1 MGVNVIKNSLL
12 IKNANIVD
20 GSGEEAFKGD
30 VSIED
35 GIISDI
41 GNING
46 EFETIIEAD
55 GLTLTPGFIDIH
67 THFDPQLCWDGYATP
82 SIEHGVTTVVTGN
95 CSLSLAPIRNGG
107 EEKIIS
113 MFQVIEDIKKPTF
126 EEAVPFSW
134 ETFGD
139 YLDHIKP
146 NLGINVGALIGHSAV
161 RLYVMGGD
169 SQKREATD
177 AEIKQMCE
185 IVENAMEQG
194 ALGVSSSYVDV
205 DENLHP
211 VPSRFSCKKEKIALA
226 RAATKTGRGVWQ
238 VVPYFID
245 MKTQLK
251 NIEELGDISLATGIM
266 CTFQPVLSTPDA
278 PKAEQIMEAL
288 QKQRERG
295 AKVYGQTMPR
305 CFDLNMRLSETS
317 MLLFGMPT
325 WKAIMDLPFCD
336 RKSAFLDPENQKKL
350 VNEAS
355 SAQGMSSTLPLL
367 KIGEV
372 YSEKNQKYQG
382 KSLMEIAEDE
392 SKEIGQIILDIAIED
407 DLRTEFQLVD
417 VLNSDKESVSY
428 LIMSEL
434 CHFGASDAGAHI
446 TQFCGT
452 GDTTHLLEHYVR
464 ETQKMTL
471 PKAINRMTK
480 EVAEDWGIHNRGEI
494 KKGKAA
500 DLVLFD
506 MNNVGIADEAFVRDF
521 PGEAS
526 RYMRYSKGYKYVL
539 VNGSIVYQNDKYTDI
554 KSGEVV

>member
-1 MGVNVIKNSLL
+1 MNKNSLL
-12 IKNANIVD
+12 IKNANIID
-20 GSGEEAFKGD
+20 GTGNDGFNGD

-35 GIISDI
+35 GFITDV
-41 GNING
+41 GNIEGN
-46 EFETIIEAD
+46 FETIIDAK

-95 CSLSLAPIRNGG
+95 CSLSLAPVRDGG
-107 EEKIIS
+107 EDKIIS

-126 EEAVPFSW
+126 DEAVPFSW
-134 ETFGD
+134 ETFGE

-146 NLGINVGALIGHSAV
+146 NLGINVAALVGHSAV
-161 RLYVMGGD
+161 RLYVMGED

-177 AEIKQMCE
+177 EEIKQMCE
-185 IVENAMEQG
+185 IVETAMENG

-211 VPSRFSCKKEKIALA
+211 VPSRFSCKKEKIELA

-245 MKTQLK
+245 MKTQLE
-251 NIEELGDISLATGIM
+251 NIEELGDISLETGIM
-266 CTFQPVLSTPDA
+266 CTFQPVLSTPDS

-288 QKQRERG
+288 QKQRDRG
-295 AKVYGQTMPR
+295 AKVFGQTMPR

-325 WKAIMDLPFCD
+325 WKSIMDLSYD
-336 RKSAFLDPENQKKL
+336 NRKEAFSDIEKQRIL
-350 VNEAS
+350 VEEAKT
-355 SAQGMSSTLPLL
+355 AEGMSAALPML
-367 KIGEV
+367 KVGEV
-372 YSEKNQKYQG
+372 YSERNKKYVG
-382 KSLMEIAEDE
+382 KYLIEIAQEE
-392 SKEIGQIILDIAIED
+392 NKEIGQVILDVALAD

-417 VLNSDKESVSY
+417 VLNSDKESVSH
-428 LIMSEL
+428 LITSEL

-464 ETQKMTL
+464 ETQKMSL
-471 PKAINRMTK
+471 PKAIFRMTK
-480 EVAEDWGIHNRGEI
+480 EVADDWGIKDRGVIE
-494 KKGKAA
+494 KGRAA
-500 DLVLFD
+500 DIVLFD
-506 MNNVGIADEAFVRDF
+506 INNVGISDESFVNDF
-521 PGEAS
+521 PGEAN
-526 RYMRYSKGYKYVL
+526 RYMRYSKGYEYVI
-539 VNGSIVYQNDKYTDI
+539 VNGSVVYQNNQYTNE
-554 KSGEVV
+554 KSGQVV

>member
-1 MGVNVIKNSLL
+1 MKNSLL

-20 GSGEEAFKGD
+20 GTGSDAYIGD
-30 VSIED
+30 VSIHD

-41 GNING
+41 GKVDG
-46 EFETIIEAD
+46 DFENTIDAN
-55 GLTLTPGFIDIH
+55 GLTLAPGFIDIH

-95 CSLSLAPIRNGG
+95 CSLSLAPIRDGG
-107 EEKIIS
+107 EDKIIS

-126 EEAVPFSW
+126 DAAVPFSW
-134 ETFGD
+134 ETFGE
-139 YLDHIKP
+139 YLDHIRP

-161 RLYVMGGD
+161 RLYVMGED

-177 AEIKQMCE
+177 DEIQKMSE
-185 IVENAMEQG
+185 IVEIAMEQG
-194 ALGVSSSYVDV
+194 ALGLSSSYVDV

-238 VVPYFID
+238 VVPYFLD
-245 MKTQLK
+245 MKTQLE
-251 NIEELGDISLATGIM
+251 NIEELGDISCESGIM

-288 QKQRERG
+288 QKQRDRG
-295 AKVYGQTMPR
+295 AKVFGQTMPR

-325 WKAIMDLPFCD
+325 WKSIMDLPSNE
-336 RKSAFLDPENQKKL
+336 RKEAFSDKDKQKSLIK
-350 VNEAS
+350 EAS
-355 SAQGMSSTLPLL
+355 TAEGMSAALPML

-372 YSEKNQKYQG
+372 YSDQNEKYYGKY
-382 KSLMEIAEDE
+382 LMEIAQEE
-392 SKEIGQIILDIAIED
+392 NKEIGQVILDIALAD
-407 DLRTEFQLVD
+407 DLKTEFQLVN
-417 VLNSDKESVSY
+417 VLNSDKESVSH
-428 LIMSEL
+428 LITSEL

-464 ETQKMTL
+464 ETQKMSLST
-471 PKAINRMTK
+471 AIFRMTK
-480 EVAEDWGIHNRGEI
+480 EVADDWGIKDRGVIE
-494 KKGKAA
+494 KGKAA
-500 DLVLFD
+500 DIVLFD
-506 MNNVGIADEAFVRDF
+506 IDNVGISDEVFVNDF

-526 RYMRYSKGYKYVL
+526 RYMRFSKGYEYVL
-539 VNGSIVYQNDKYTDI
+539 VNGSIVYQDSKYTDV
-554 KSGEVV
+554 KSGVVV

>member
-1 MGVNVIKNSLL
+1 MKNSLL

-20 GSGEEAFKGD
+20 GTGSDAYIGD
-30 VSIED
+30 VSIHD
-35 GIISDI
+35 GVISDI
-41 GNING
+41 GKVDG
-46 EFETIIEAD
+46 DFENTIDAN
-55 GLTLTPGFIDIH
+55 GLTLAPGFIDIH

-95 CSLSLAPIRNGG
+95 CSLSLAPIREGG

-126 EEAVPFSW
+126 DAAVPFSW
-134 ETFGD
+134 ETFGE
-139 YLDHIKP
+139 YLDHIRP

-161 RLYVMGGD
+161 RLYVMGED

-177 AEIKQMCE
+177 DEIQKMSE
-185 IVENAMEQG
+185 IVEIAMEQG

-238 VVPYFID
+238 VVPYFLD
-245 MKTQLK
+245 MKTQLE
-251 NIEELGDISLATGIM
+251 NIEELGDISCESGIM

-288 QKQRERG
+288 QKQRDRG
-295 AKVYGQTMPR
+295 AKVFGQTMPR

-325 WKAIMDLPFCD
+325 WKSIMDLPSNE
-336 RKSAFLDPENQKKL
+336 RKEAFSDKDKQKSLIK
-350 VNEAS
+350 EAS
-355 SAQGMSSTLPLL
+355 TAEGMSAALPML

-372 YSEKNQKYQG
+372 YSDQNEKYYGKY
-382 KSLMEIAEDE
+382 LMEIAQEE
-392 SKEIGQIILDIAIED
+392 NKEIGQVILDIALAD
-407 DLRTEFQLVD
+407 DLKTEFQLVN
-417 VLNSDKESVSY
+417 VLNSDKESVSH
-428 LIMSEL
+428 LITSEL

-464 ETQKMTL
+464 ETQKMSL
-471 PKAINRMTK
+471 PTAIFRMTK
-480 EVAEDWGIHNRGEI
+480 EVADDWGIKDRGVIE
-494 KKGKAA
+494 KGKAA
-500 DLVLFD
+500 DIVLFD
-506 MNNVGIADEAFVRDF
+506 IDNVGISDEVFVNDF

-526 RYMRYSKGYKYVL
+526 RYMRFSKGYEYVL
-539 VNGSIVYQNDKYTDI
+539 VNGSIVYQDSKYTDV
-554 KSGEVV
+554 KSGVVV

>member
-1 MGVNVIKNSLL
+1 MKNSLL

-20 GSGEEAFKGD
+20 GTGSDAYIGD
-30 VSIED
+30 VSIHD

-41 GNING
+41 GKVDGDFENTIDANG
-46 EFETIIEAD
+46 MTHA
-55 GLTLTPGFIDIH
+55 PGFIDIH

-95 CSLSLAPIRNGG
+95 CSLSLAPIREGG

-126 EEAVPFSW
+126 DAAVPFSW
-134 ETFGD
+134 ETFGE
-139 YLDHIKP
+139 YLDHIRP

-161 RLYVMGGD
+161 RLYVMGED

-177 AEIKQMCE
+177 DEIQKMSE
-185 IVENAMEQG
+185 IVEIAMEQG

-211 VPSRFSCKKEKIALA
+211 VPSRFACKKEKIALA

-238 VVPYFID
+238 VVPYFLD
-245 MKTQLK
+245 MKTQLE
-251 NIEELGDISLATGIM
+251 NIEELGDISCESGIM

-288 QKQRERG
+288 QKQRDRG
-295 AKVYGQTMPR
+295 AKVFGQTMPR

-325 WKAIMDLPFCD
+325 WKSIMDLPSNE
-336 RKSAFLDPENQKKL
+336 RKEAFSDKDKQKSLIK
-350 VNEAS
+350 EAS
-355 SAQGMSSTLPLL
+355 TAEGMSAALPML

-372 YSEKNQKYQG
+372 YSDQNEKYYGKY
-382 KSLMEIAEDE
+382 LMEIAQEE
-392 SKEIGQIILDIAIED
+392 NKEIGQVILDISLAD
-407 DLRTEFQLVD
+407 DLKTEFQLVNI
-417 VLNSDKESVSY
+417 LNSDKESVSH
-428 LIMSEL
+428 LITSEL

-464 ETQKMTL
+464 ETQKMSL
-471 PKAINRMTK
+471 PTAIYRMTK
-480 EVAEDWGIHNRGEI
+480 EVAEDWGIKDRGVIE
-494 KKGKAA
+494 KGKAA
-500 DLVLFD
+500 DIVLFD
-506 MNNVGIADEAFVRDF
+506 IDNVGISDEVFVNDF

-526 RYMRYSKGYKYVL
+526 RYMRFSKGYEYVL
-539 VNGSIVYQNDKYTDI
+539 VNGSIVYQDSKYTDV
-554 KSGEVV
+554 KSGVVV

>member
-1 MGVNVIKNSLL
+1 MSNNSLL
-12 IKNANIVD
+12 IKSANIVD
-20 GSGEEAFKGD
+20 GTGKDAFIGD
-30 VSIED
+30 VLVED
-35 GIISDI
+35 GVIKNV
-41 GNING
+41 GNIDG
-46 EFETIIEAD
+46 EFETVIDAN
-55 GLTLTPGFIDIH
+55 GLILAPGFIDIH

-126 EEAVPFSW
+126 EAAVPFSW

-146 NLGINVGALIGHSAV
+146 NLGINVGALIGHSAI
-161 RLYVMGGD
+161 RLYVMGQD

-177 AEIKQMCE
+177 DEIKQMSE
-185 IVENAMEQG
+185 IVETAMQQG

-205 DENLHP
+205 DENLDP

-226 RAATKTGRGVWQ
+226 KAATKTGRGVWQ

-245 MKTQLK
+245 MKTQLE
-251 NIEELGDISLATGIM
+251 NIEELGDISLETGIM

-288 QKQRERG
+288 QKQRDRG

-325 WKAIMDLPFCD
+325 WKSIMDLPTD
-336 RKSAFLDPENQKKL
+336 ERKAVFSDIEKQKIL
-350 VNEAS
+350 VSEAS
-355 SAQGMSSTLPLL
+355 TAQGMSSTLPLL

-372 YSEKNQKYQG
+372 YSDQNEKYKGKY
-382 KSLMEIAEDE
+382 LMEIAQEE
-392 SKEIGQIILDIAIED
+392 GKEVGQIILDIAIAD
-407 DLRTEFQLVD
+407 DLKTEFQLVD
-417 VLNSDKESVSY
+417 VLNSDKESVSH
-428 LIMSEL
+428 LIMSDL

-464 ETQKMTL
+464 ETKKMTL

-480 EVAEDWGIHNRGEI
+480 EVAEDWGIRDRGVIEE
-494 KKGKAA
+494 GKAA

-506 MNNVGIADEAFVRDF
+506 MEDVGISDEAFVTDF

-539 VNGSIVYQNDKYTDI
+539 VNGSVVYQNDEYTNV
-554 KSGEVV
+554 KSGKVV

>member
-1 MGVNVIKNSLL
+1 MKNSLL

-20 GSGEEAFKGD
+20 GTGSDAYIGD
-30 VSIED
+30 VSIHD
-35 GIISDI
+35 GVISDI
-41 GNING
+41 GKVDG
-46 EFETIIEAD
+46 DFENTIDAN
-55 GLTLTPGFIDIH
+55 GLTLAPGFIDIH

-95 CSLSLAPIRNGG
+95 CSLSLAPIREGG

-126 EEAVPFSW
+126 DAAVPFSW
-134 ETFGD
+134 ETFGE
-139 YLDHIKP
+139 YLDHIRP

-161 RLYVMGGD
+161 RLYVMGED

-177 AEIKQMCE
+177 DEIKKMSE
-185 IVENAMEQG
+185 IVEIAMEQG

-211 VPSRFSCKKEKIALA
+211 VPSRFACKKEKIALA

-238 VVPYFID
+238 VVPYFLD
-245 MKTQLK
+245 MKTQLE
-251 NIEELGDISLATGIM
+251 NIEELGDISCESGIM

-288 QKQRERG
+288 QKQRDRG
-295 AKVYGQTMPR
+295 AKVFGQTMPR

-325 WKAIMDLPFCD
+325 WKSIMDLPSNE
-336 RKSAFLDPENQKKL
+336 RKEAFSDKDKQKSLIK
-350 VNEAS
+350 EAS
-355 SAQGMSSTLPLL
+355 TAEGMSAALPML

-372 YSEKNQKYQG
+372 YSDQNEKYYGKY
-382 KSLMEIAEDE
+382 LMEIAQEE
-392 SKEIGQIILDIAIED
+392 NKEIGQVILDIALAD
-407 DLRTEFQLVD
+407 DLKTEFQLVN
-417 VLNSDKESVSY
+417 VLNSDKESVSH
-428 LIMSEL
+428 LITSEL

-464 ETQKMTL
+464 ETQKMSL
-471 PKAINRMTK
+471 PTAIFRMTK
-480 EVAEDWGIHNRGEI
+480 EVADDWGIKDRGVIE
-494 KKGKAA
+494 KGKAA
-500 DLVLFD
+500 DIVLFD
-506 MNNVGIADEAFVRDF
+506 IDNVGISDEVFVNDF

-526 RYMRYSKGYKYVL
+526 RYMRFSKGYEYVL
-539 VNGSIVYQNDKYTDI
+539 VNGSIVYQDSKYTDV
-554 KSGEVV
+554 KSGVVV

>member
-1 MGVNVIKNSLL
+1 MKNSLL

-20 GSGEEAFKGD
+20 GTGSDAYIGD
-30 VSIED
+30 VSIHD

-41 GNING
+41 GKVG
-46 EFETIIEAD
+46 GDFENTIDAN
-55 GLTLTPGFIDIH
+55 GLTLAPGFIDIH

-95 CSLSLAPIRNGG
+95 CSLSLAPIREGG

-126 EEAVPFSW
+126 DAAVPFSW
-134 ETFGD
+134 ETFGE
-139 YLDHIKP
+139 YLDHIRP

-161 RLYVMGGD
+161 RLYVMGED

-177 AEIKQMCE
+177 DEIQKMSE
-185 IVENAMEQG
+185 IVEIAMEQG

-205 DENLHP
+205 DENLDP
-211 VPSRFSCKKEKIALA
+211 VPSRFACKKEKIALA

-238 VVPYFID
+238 VVPYFLD
-245 MKTQLK
+245 MKTQLE
-251 NIEELGDISLATGIM
+251 NIEELGDISCESGIM

-288 QKQRERG
+288 QKQRDRG
-295 AKVYGQTMPR
+295 AKVFGQTMPR

-325 WKAIMDLPFCD
+325 WKSIMDLPSNE
-336 RKSAFLDPENQKKL
+336 RKEAFSDKDKQKSLIK
-350 VNEAS
+350 EAS
-355 SAQGMSSTLPLL
+355 TAEGMSAALPML

-372 YSEKNQKYQG
+372 YSDQNEKYYGKY
-382 KSLMEIAEDE
+382 LMEIAQEE
-392 SKEIGQIILDIAIED
+392 NKEIGQVILDIALAD
-407 DLRTEFQLVD
+407 DLKTEFQLVN
-417 VLNSDKESVSY
+417 VLNSDKESVSH
-428 LIMSEL
+428 LITSEL

-464 ETQKMTL
+464 ETQKMSL
-471 PKAINRMTK
+471 PTAIFRMTK
-480 EVAEDWGIHNRGEI
+480 EVADDWGIKDRGVIE
-494 KKGKAA
+494 KGKAA
-500 DLVLFD
+500 DIVLFD
-506 MNNVGIADEAFVRDF
+506 IDNVGISDEVFVNDF

-526 RYMRYSKGYKYVL
+526 RYMRFSKGYEYVL
-539 VNGSIVYQNDKYTDI
+539 VNGSIVYQDSKYTDV
-554 KSGEVV
+554 KSGVVV

>member
-1 MGVNVIKNSLL
+1 MNKNSLL
-12 IKNANIVD
+12 IKNANIID
-20 GSGEEAFKGD
+20 GTGNDGFNGD

-35 GIISDI
+35 GFITDV
-41 GNING
+41 GNIEGN
-46 EFETIIEAD
+46 FETIIDAK

-95 CSLSLAPIRNGG
+95 CSLSLAPVRDGG
-107 EEKIIS
+107 EDKIIS

-126 EEAVPFSW
+126 DEAVPFSW
-134 ETFGD
+134 ETFGE

-146 NLGINVGALIGHSAV
+146 NLGINVAALVGHSAV
-161 RLYVMGGD
+161 RLYVMGED

-177 AEIKQMCE
+177 EEIKQMCE
-185 IVENAMEQG
+185 IVETAMENG

-211 VPSRFSCKKEKIALA
+211 VPSRFSCKKEKIELA

-245 MKTQLK
+245 MKTQLE
-251 NIEELGDISLATGIM
+251 NIEELGDISLETGIM
-266 CTFQPVLSTPDA
+266 CTFQPVLSTPDS

-288 QKQRERG
+288 QKQRDRG
-295 AKVYGQTMPR
+295 AKVFGQTMPR

-325 WKAIMDLPFCD
+325 WKSIMDLSYD
-336 RKSAFLDPENQKKL
+336 NRKEAFSDIEKQRIL
-350 VNEAS
+350 VEEAKT
-355 SAQGMSSTLPLL
+355 AEGMSAALPML
-367 KIGEV
+367 KVGEV
-372 YSEKNQKYQG
+372 YSERNKKYVG
-382 KSLMEIAEDE
+382 KYLIEIAQEE
-392 SKEIGQIILDIAIED
+392 NKEIGQVILDVALAD

-417 VLNSDKESVSY
+417 VLNSDKESVSH
-428 LIMSEL
+428 LITSEL

-464 ETQKMTL
+464 ETQKMSL
-471 PKAINRMTK
+471 PKAIFRMTK
-480 EVAEDWGIHNRGEI
+480 EVADDWGIKDRGVIE
-494 KKGKAA
+494 KGRAA
-500 DLVLFD
+500 DIVLFD
-506 MNNVGIADEAFVRDF
+506 IDSVGISDESFVNDF
-521 PGEAS
+521 PGEAN
-526 RYMRYSKGYKYVL
+526 RYMRYSKGYEYVI
-539 VNGSIVYQNDKYTDI
+539 VNGSVVYQNNQYTNE
-554 KSGEVV
+554 KSGQVV

>member
-1 MGVNVIKNSLL
+1 MKNSLL

-20 GSGEEAFKGD
+20 GTGSDAYIGD
-30 VSIED
+30 VSIHD
-35 GIISDI
+35 GVISDI
-41 GNING
+41 GKVDG
-46 EFETIIEAD
+46 DFENTIDAN
-55 GLTLTPGFIDIH
+55 GLTLAPGFIDIH

-95 CSLSLAPIRNGG
+95 CSLSLAPIREGG

-126 EEAVPFSW
+126 DAAVPFSW
-134 ETFGD
+134 ETFGE
-139 YLDHIKP
+139 YLDHIRP

-161 RLYVMGGD
+161 RLYVMGED

-177 AEIKQMCE
+177 DEIQKMSE
-185 IVENAMEQG
+185 IVEIAMEQG

-205 DENLHP
+205 DENLDP
-211 VPSRFSCKKEKIALA
+211 VPSRFACKKEKIALA

-238 VVPYFID
+238 VVPYFLD
-245 MKTQLK
+245 MKTQLE
-251 NIEELGDISLATGIM
+251 NIEELGDISCESGIM

-288 QKQRERG
+288 QKQRDRG
-295 AKVYGQTMPR
+295 AKVFGQTMPR

-325 WKAIMDLPFCD
+325 WKSIMDLPSNE
-336 RKSAFLDPENQKKL
+336 RKEAFSDKDKQKSLIK
-350 VNEAS
+350 EAS
-355 SAQGMSSTLPLL
+355 TAEGMSAALPML

-372 YSEKNQKYQG
+372 YSDQNEKYYGKY
-382 KSLMEIAEDE
+382 LMEIAQEE
-392 SKEIGQIILDIAIED
+392 NKEIGQVILDIALAD
-407 DLRTEFQLVD
+407 DLKTEFQLVN
-417 VLNSDKESVSY
+417 VLNSDKESVSH
-428 LIMSEL
+428 LITSEL

-464 ETQKMTL
+464 ETQKMSL
-471 PKAINRMTK
+471 PTAIFRMTK
-480 EVAEDWGIHNRGEI
+480 EVADDWGIKDRGVIE
-494 KKGKAA
+494 KGKAA
-500 DLVLFD
+500 DIVLFD
-506 MNNVGIADEAFVRDF
+506 IDNVGISDEVFVNDF

-526 RYMRYSKGYKYVL
+526 RYMRFSKGYEYVL
-539 VNGSIVYQNDKYTDI
+539 VNGSIVYQDSKYTDV
-554 KSGEVV
+554 KSGVVV

>member
-1 MGVNVIKNSLL
+1 MKNSLL

-20 GSGEEAFKGD
+20 GTGSDAYIGD
-30 VSIED
+30 VSIHD

-41 GNING
+41 GKVDG
-46 EFETIIEAD
+46 DFENTIDAN
-55 GLTLTPGFIDIH
+55 GLTLAPGFIDIH

-95 CSLSLAPIRNGG
+95 CSLSLAPIREGG

-126 EEAVPFSW
+126 DAAVPFSW
-134 ETFGD
+134 ETFGE
-139 YLDHIKP
+139 YLDHIRP

-161 RLYVMGGD
+161 RLYVMGED

-177 AEIKQMCE
+177 DEIQKMSE
-185 IVENAMEQG
+185 IVEIAMEQG

-211 VPSRFSCKKEKIALA
+211 VPSRFACKKEKIALA

-238 VVPYFID
+238 VVPYFLD
-245 MKTQLK
+245 MKTQLE
-251 NIEELGDISLATGIM
+251 NIEELGDISCESGIM

-288 QKQRERG
+288 QKQRDRG
-295 AKVYGQTMPR
+295 AKVFGQTMPR

-325 WKAIMDLPFCD
+325 WKSIMDLPSNE
-336 RKSAFLDPENQKKL
+336 RKEAFSDKDKQKSLIK
-350 VNEAS
+350 EAS
-355 SAQGMSSTLPLL
+355 TAEGMSAALPML

-372 YSEKNQKYQG
+372 YSDQNEKYYGKY
-382 KSLMEIAEDE
+382 LMEIAQEE
-392 SKEIGQIILDIAIED
+392 NKEIGQVILDISLAD
-407 DLRTEFQLVD
+407 DLKTEFQLVNI
-417 VLNSDKESVSY
+417 LNSDKESVSH
-428 LIMSEL
+428 LITSEL

-464 ETQKMTL
+464 ETQKMSL
-471 PKAINRMTK
+471 PTAIYRMTK
-480 EVAEDWGIHNRGEI
+480 EVAEDWGIKDRGVIE
-494 KKGKAA
+494 KGKAA
-500 DLVLFD
+500 DIVLFD
-506 MNNVGIADEAFVRDF
+506 IDNVGISDEVFVNDF

-526 RYMRYSKGYKYVL
+526 RYMRFSKGYEYVL
-539 VNGSIVYQNDKYTDI
+539 VNGSIVYQDSKYTDV
-554 KSGEVV
+554 KSGVVV

>member
-1 MGVNVIKNSLL
+1 VNKNSLL
-12 IKNANIVD
+12 IKNANIID
-20 GSGEEAFKGD
+20 GTGNDGFNGD

-35 GIISDI
+35 GFITDV
-41 GNING
+41 GNIEGN
-46 EFETIIEAD
+46 FETIIDAK

-95 CSLSLAPIRNGG
+95 CSLSLAPVRDGG
-107 EEKIIS
+107 EDKIIS

-126 EEAVPFSW
+126 DEAVPFSW
-134 ETFGD
+134 ETFGE

-146 NLGINVGALIGHSAV
+146 NLGINVAALVGHSAV
-161 RLYVMGGD
+161 RLYVMGED

-177 AEIKQMCE
+177 EEIKQMCE
-185 IVENAMEQG
+185 IVETAMENG

-211 VPSRFSCKKEKIALA
+211 VPSRFSCKKEKIELA

-245 MKTQLK
+245 MKTQLE
-251 NIEELGDISLATGIM
+251 NIEELGDISLETGIM
-266 CTFQPVLSTPDA
+266 CTFQPVLSTPDS

-288 QKQRERG
+288 QKQRDRG
-295 AKVYGQTMPR
+295 AKVFGQTMPR

-325 WKAIMDLPFCD
+325 WKSIMDLSYD
-336 RKSAFLDPENQKKL
+336 NRKEAFSDIEKQRIL
-350 VNEAS
+350 VEEAKT
-355 SAQGMSSTLPLL
+355 AEGMSAALPML
-367 KIGEV
+367 KVGEV
-372 YSEKNQKYQG
+372 YSEGNKKYVG
-382 KSLMEIAEDE
+382 KYLIEIAQEE
-392 SKEIGQIILDIAIED
+392 NKEIGQVILDVALAD

-417 VLNSDKESVSY
+417 VLNSDKESVSH
-428 LIMSEL
+428 LITSEL

-464 ETQKMTL
+464 ETQQMSL
-471 PKAINRMTK
+471 PKAIFRMTK
-480 EVAEDWGIHNRGEI
+480 EVADDWGIKDRGVIE
-494 KKGKAA
+494 KGRAA
-500 DLVLFD
+500 DIVLFD
-506 MNNVGIADEAFVRDF
+506 INSVGISDESFVNDF
-521 PGEAS
+521 PGEAN
-526 RYMRYSKGYKYVL
+526 RYMRYSKGYEYVI
-539 VNGSIVYQNDKYTDI
+539 VNGSVVYQNNQYTNE
-554 KSGEVV
+554 KSGQVV

>member
-1 MGVNVIKNSLL
+1 VNKNSLL
-12 IKNANIVD
+12 IKNANIID
-20 GSGEEAFKGD
+20 GTGNDGFNGD

-35 GIISDI
+35 GFITDV
-41 GNING
+41 GNIEGN
-46 EFETIIEAD
+46 FETIIDAK

-95 CSLSLAPIRNGG
+95 CSLSLAPVRDGG
-107 EEKIIS
+107 EDKIIS

-126 EEAVPFSW
+126 DEAVPFSW
-134 ETFGD
+134 ETFGE

-146 NLGINVGALIGHSAV
+146 NLGINVAALVGHSAV
-161 RLYVMGGD
+161 RLYVMGED

-177 AEIKQMCE
+177 EEIKQMCE
-185 IVENAMEQG
+185 IVETAMENG

-211 VPSRFSCKKEKIALA
+211 VPSRFSCKKEKIELA

-245 MKTQLK
+245 MKTQLE
-251 NIEELGDISLATGIM
+251 NIEELGDISLETGIM
-266 CTFQPVLSTPDA
+266 CTFQPVLSTPDS

-288 QKQRERG
+288 QKQRDRG
-295 AKVYGQTMPR
+295 AKVFGQTMPR

-325 WKAIMDLPFCD
+325 WKSIMDLSYD
-336 RKSAFLDPENQKKL
+336 NRKEAFSDIEKQRIL
-350 VNEAS
+350 VEEAKT
-355 SAQGMSSTLPLL
+355 AEGMSAALPML
-367 KIGEV
+367 KVGEV
-372 YSEKNQKYQG
+372 YSERNKKYVG
-382 KSLMEIAEDE
+382 KYLIEIAQEE
-392 SKEIGQIILDIAIED
+392 NKEIGQVILDVALAD

-417 VLNSDKESVSY
+417 VLNSDKESVSH
-428 LIMSEL
+428 LITSEL

-464 ETQKMTL
+464 ETQQMSL
-471 PKAINRMTK
+471 PKAIFRMTK
-480 EVAEDWGIHNRGEI
+480 EVADDWGIKDRGVIE
-494 KKGKAA
+494 KGRAA
-500 DLVLFD
+500 DIVLFD
-506 MNNVGIADEAFVRDF
+506 IDSVGISDESFVNDF
-521 PGEAS
+521 PGEAN
-526 RYMRYSKGYKYVL
+526 RYMRYSKGYEYVI
-539 VNGSIVYQNDKYTDI
+539 VNGSVVYQNNQYTNE
-554 KSGEVV
+554 KSGQVV

>member
-1 MGVNVIKNSLL
+1 MKNSLL

-20 GSGEEAFKGD
+20 GTGSDAYIGD
-30 VSIED
+30 VSIHD

-41 GNING
+41 GKVG
-46 EFETIIEAD
+46 GDFENTIDAN
-55 GLTLTPGFIDIH
+55 GLTLAPGFIDIH

-95 CSLSLAPIRNGG
+95 CSLSLAPIREGG

-126 EEAVPFSW
+126 DAAVPFSW
-134 ETFGD
+134 ETFGE
-139 YLDHIKP
+139 YLDHIRP

-161 RLYVMGGD
+161 RLYVMGED

-177 AEIKQMCE
+177 DEIQKMSE
-185 IVENAMEQG
+185 IVEIAMEQG

-205 DENLHP
+205 DENLDP
-211 VPSRFSCKKEKIALA
+211 VPSRFACKKEKIALA

-238 VVPYFID
+238 VVPYFLD
-245 MKTQLK
+245 MKTQLE
-251 NIEELGDISLATGIM
+251 NIEELGDISCESGIM

-288 QKQRERG
+288 QKQRDRG
-295 AKVYGQTMPR
+295 AKVFGQTMPR

-325 WKAIMDLPFCD
+325 WKSIMDLPSNE
-336 RKSAFLDPENQKKL
+336 RKEAFSDKDKQKSLIK
-350 VNEAS
+350 EAS
-355 SAQGMSSTLPLL
+355 TAEGMSAALPML

-372 YSEKNQKYQG
+372 YSDQNEKYYGKY
-382 KSLMEIAEDE
+382 LMEIAQEE
-392 SKEIGQIILDIAIED
+392 NKEIGQVILDIALAD
-407 DLRTEFQLVD
+407 DLKTEFQLVN
-417 VLNSDKESVSY
+417 VLNSDKESVSH
-428 LIMSEL
+428 LITSEL

-464 ETQKMTL
+464 ETQKMSLST
-471 PKAINRMTK
+471 AIFRMTK
-480 EVAEDWGIHNRGEI
+480 EVADDWGIKDRGVIE
-494 KKGKAA
+494 KGKAA
-500 DLVLFD
+500 DIVLFD
-506 MNNVGIADEAFVRDF
+506 IDNVGISDEVFVNDF

-526 RYMRYSKGYKYVL
+526 RYMRFSKGYEYVL
-539 VNGSIVYQNDKYTDI
+539 VNGSIVYQDSKYTDV
-554 KSGEVV
+554 KSGVVV

>member
-1 MGVNVIKNSLL
+1 MKNSLL

-20 GSGEEAFKGD
+20 GTGSDAYIGD
-30 VSIED
+30 VSIHD

-41 GNING
+41 GKVDG
-46 EFETIIEAD
+46 DFENTIDAN
-55 GLTLTPGFIDIH
+55 GLTLAPGFIDIH

-95 CSLSLAPIRNGG
+95 CSLSLAPIREGG

-126 EEAVPFSW
+126 DAAVPFSW
-134 ETFGD
+134 ETFGE
-139 YLDHIKP
+139 YLDHIRP

-161 RLYVMGGD
+161 RLYVMGED

-177 AEIKQMCE
+177 DEIKKMSE
-185 IVENAMEQG
+185 IVEIAMEQG

-238 VVPYFID
+238 VVPYFLD
-245 MKTQLK
+245 MKTQLE
-251 NIEELGDISLATGIM
+251 NIEELGDISCESGIM

-288 QKQRERG
+288 QKQRDRG
-295 AKVYGQTMPR
+295 AKVFGQTMPR

-325 WKAIMDLPFCD
+325 WKSIMDLPSNE
-336 RKSAFLDPENQKKL
+336 RKEAFSDKDKQKSLIK
-350 VNEAS
+350 EAS
-355 SAQGMSSTLPLL
+355 TAEGMSAALPML

-372 YSEKNQKYQG
+372 YSDQNEKYYGKY
-382 KSLMEIAEDE
+382 LMEIAQEE
-392 SKEIGQIILDIAIED
+392 NKEIGQVILDIALAD
-407 DLRTEFQLVD
+407 DLKTEFQLVN
-417 VLNSDKESVSY
+417 VLNSDKESVSH
-428 LIMSEL
+428 LITSEL

-464 ETQKMTL
+464 ETQKMSL
-471 PKAINRMTK
+471 PTAIFRMTK
-480 EVAEDWGIHNRGEI
+480 EVADDWGIKDRGVIE
-494 KKGKAA
+494 KGKAA
-500 DLVLFD
+500 DIVLFD
-506 MNNVGIADEAFVRDF
+506 IDNVGISDEVFVNDF

-526 RYMRYSKGYKYVL
+526 RYMRFSKGYEYVL
-539 VNGSIVYQNDKYTDI
+539 VNGSIVYQDSKYTDV
-554 KSGEVV
+554 KSGVVV

>member
-1 MGVNVIKNSLL
+1 MNKNSLL
-12 IKNANIVD
+12 IKNANIID
-20 GSGEEAFKGD
+20 GTGNDGFNGD

-35 GIISDI
+35 GFITDV
-41 GNING
+41 GNIEGN
-46 EFETIIEAD
+46 FETIIDAK

-95 CSLSLAPIRNGG
+95 CSLSLAPVRDGG
-107 EEKIIS
+107 EDKIIS

-126 EEAVPFSW
+126 DEAVPFSW
-134 ETFGD
+134 ETFGE

-146 NLGINVGALIGHSAV
+146 NLGINVAALVGHSAV
-161 RLYVMGGD
+161 RLYVMGED

-177 AEIKQMCE
+177 EEIKQMCE
-185 IVENAMEQG
+185 IVETAMENG

-211 VPSRFSCKKEKIALA
+211 VPSRFSCKKEKIELA

-245 MKTQLK
+245 MKTQLE
-251 NIEELGDISLATGIM
+251 NIEELGDISLETGIM
-266 CTFQPVLSTPDA
+266 CTFQPVLSTPDS

-288 QKQRERG
+288 QKQRDRG
-295 AKVYGQTMPR
+295 AKVFGQTMPR

-325 WKAIMDLPFCD
+325 WKSIMDLSYD
-336 RKSAFLDPENQKKL
+336 NRKEAFSDIEKQRIL
-350 VNEAS
+350 VEEAKT
-355 SAQGMSSTLPLL
+355 AEGMSAALPML
-367 KIGEV
+367 KVGEV
-372 YSEKNQKYQG
+372 YSERNKKYVG
-382 KSLMEIAEDE
+382 KYLIEIAQEE
-392 SKEIGQIILDIAIED
+392 NKEIGQVILDVALAD

-417 VLNSDKESVSY
+417 VLNSDKESVSH
-428 LIMSEL
+428 LITSEL

-464 ETQKMTL
+464 ETQQMSL
-471 PKAINRMTK
+471 PKAIFRMTK
-480 EVAEDWGIHNRGEI
+480 EVADDWGIKDRGVIE
-494 KKGKAA
+494 KGRAA
-500 DLVLFD
+500 DIVLFD
-506 MNNVGIADEAFVRDF
+506 IDSVGISDESFVNDF
-521 PGEAS
+521 PGEAN
-526 RYMRYSKGYKYVL
+526 RYMRYSKGYEYVI
-539 VNGSIVYQNDKYTDI
+539 VNGSVVYQNNQYTNE
-554 KSGEVV
+554 KSGQVV